1 MKEQILKN
9 VKEDNYKEKEGWG
22 KSYRRNLRKNGNNQ
36 LANHANL
43 GIFSTSLLY
52 IRPQSIFVT
61 TIYLFQCIFIETKGI
76 FSHVYTAWQVD
87 LIPK

>member
-43 GIFSTSLLY
+43 GIFSTSLY
-52 IRPQSIFVT
+52 TSTVNIRYNNIFVSMY
-61 TIYLFQCIFIETKGI
+61 IYRNKVI